1 MSEFEEKYIFSLI
14 KNKSVIYL
22 RYIDDIFMV
31 WIKSESELRQFMNEI
46 NHNHQSINFDFK
58 FSKEN
63 MESLDTLLYIDSNNR
78 LQTTFYKNQLT
89 GKTIY
94 MLNQH
99 TRSHL
104 KKVSRI
110 VRLSGLRAYIQPSR
124 NTGNISKTY

>member
-1 MSEFEEKYIFSLI
+1 MSKFEEKYIFSLI

-78 LQTTFYKNQLT
+78 LQTTFYKKPTDWQNYL
-89 GKTIY
+89 
-94 MLNQH
+94 H
-99 TRSHL
+99 AESAHPFSL
-104 KKVSRI
+104 KKGIPYSQTLRI
-110 VRLSGLRAYIQPSR
+110 KGIYSTFEEYR
-124 NTGNISKTY
+124 THF